1 MPRLYRAVFCCEILS
16 LARFKR
22 TMIFEQSVQ
31 REFRQS
37 ASSILV
43 VLLAVLV
50 TVTLV
55 RMLDHAASG
64 GIDPGDVLTF
74 LLLSAAGSVPQLLAL
89 TAFLAVLLTMTR
101 AFRDQEMAVW
111 FSAGLSLLDW
121 LRPLGRFLM
130 PLVAVS
136 LAFAWGVA
144 PWSVAESERLQA
156 QYSARDESLQA
167 AAGRFRE
174 SAGGRRVFFVG
185 QTAQEGQ
192 YGPKP
197 SGLAFTA
204 TCTRSGGCQS
214 AQRTCISSDCCALAL
229 CHLQQPLNPRRGA
242 GFTRTVVLCG
252 WSCCGTRPLCMP
264 CRGTDLVSIT
274 FRLAPKAR
282 QKVNRVI
289 LRGYI
294 ARRVHQSIAL
304 VLLTLLALFA
314 FFDLVA
320 EMEDVGKGAFRLVHA
335 FAAAGLLLPSR
346 LPELLPVSM
355 LIGTIFALSQFA
367 QNSEFTAMRAAG
379 LKPYRVLVW
388 LALCALPWAGVGLLA
403 SEFLSPAGMRQ
414 AQALRVL
421 SGEALIDTS
430 SRNGNLGSGLW
441 VRDLLKNERGEL
453 LSQRFINIR
462 AAAAEGFLS
471 DVEIVEFDA
480 ERRVRRWLF
489 ARSARLG
496 ASPGL
501 SLEDVR
507 EISWQPQ
514 PVSRH
519 HASMR
524 WEGGVDQTVIAMA
537 AGRPERMS
545 IAELL
550 RFVRYLR
557 SNQQASERYE
567 LALWRRLASPW
578 NALAMLLMA
587 LPFAYLQPRSGA
599 LGGRIFAG
607 VLIGVVYHLLS
618 SLLG

>member
-1 MPRLYRAVFCCEILS
+1 
-16 LARFKR
+16 
-22 TMIFEQSVQ
+22 
-31 REFRQS
+31 
-37 ASSILV
+37 
-43 VLLAVLV
+43 
-50 TVTLV
+50 
-55 RMLDHAASG
+55 
-64 GIDPGDVLTF
+64 
-74 LLLSAAGSVPQLLAL
+74 
-89 TAFLAVLLTMTR
+89 
-101 AFRDQEMAVW
+101 
-111 FSAGLSLLDW
+111 
-121 LRPLGRFLM
+121 
-130 PLVAVS
+130 
-136 LAFAWGVA
+136 
-144 PWSVAESERLQA
+144 
-156 QYSARDESLQA
+156 
-167 AAGRFRE
+167 
-174 SAGGRRVFFVG
+174 
-185 QTAQEGQ
+185 
-192 YGPKP
+192 
-197 SGLAFTA
+197 
-204 TCTRSGGCQS
+204 
-214 AQRTCISSDCCALAL
+214 
-229 CHLQQPLNPRRGA
+229 
-242 GFTRTVVLCG
+242 
-252 WSCCGTRPLCMP
+252 
-264 CRGTDLVSIT
+264 
-274 FRLAPKAR
+274 
-282 QKVNRVI
+282 VI

-294 ARRVHQSIAL
+294 ARRGHQSIAL

-618 SLLG
+618 SLLGNLSLIQQWPAPVITLLPALTLFALSLISLQWVNRSQALWARSRKPLGPLASG

>member
-1 MPRLYRAVFCCEILS
+1 M
-16 LARFKR
+16 
-22 TMIFEQSVQ
+22 
-31 REFRQS
+31 
-37 ASSILV
+37 
-43 VLLAVLV
+43 
-50 TVTLV
+50 
-55 RMLDHAASG
+55 
-64 GIDPGDVLTF
+64 
-74 LLLSAAGSVPQLLAL
+74 
-89 TAFLAVLLTMTR
+89 
-101 AFRDQEMAVW
+101 
-111 FSAGLSLLDW
+111 
-121 LRPLGRFLM
+121 
-130 PLVAVS
+130 
-136 LAFAWGVA
+136 
-144 PWSVAESERLQA
+144 
-156 QYSARDESLQA
+156 
-167 AAGRFRE
+167 
-174 SAGGRRVFFVG
+174 
-185 QTAQEGQ
+185 
-192 YGPKP
+192 
-197 SGLAFTA
+197 
-204 TCTRSGGCQS
+204 
-214 AQRTCISSDCCALAL
+214 
-229 CHLQQPLNPRRGA
+229 
-242 GFTRTVVLCG
+242 
-252 WSCCGTRPLCMP
+252 
-264 CRGTDLVSIT
+264 
-274 FRLAPKAR
+274 
-282 QKVNRVI
+282 I

-514 PVSRH
+514 PVSR
-519 HASMR
+519 
-524 WEGGVDQTVIAMA
+524 
-537 AGRPERMS
+537 
-545 IAELL
+545 
-550 RFVRYLR
+550 
-557 SNQQASERYE
+557 
-567 LALWRRLASPW
+567 
-578 NALAMLLMA
+578 
-587 LPFAYLQPRSGA
+587 
-599 LGGRIFAG
+599 
-607 VLIGVVYHLLS
+607 
-618 SLLG
+618 